1 MAETKDTEHA
11 SQMLT
16 MLRSKYSNLTV
27 QGVFDA
33 VEAVMTTSVTGMLKR
48 KIFLPI
54 YYLSKKE
61 IFRTRICLKLLSK
74 TLTGLTMMM
83 K

>member
-1 MAETKDTEHA
+1 
-11 SQMLT
+11 MLT

-48 KIFLPI
+48 KIIFCQNTI
-54 YYLSKKE
+54 SVKKRNIE
-61 IFRTRICLKLLSK
+61 NKDLIAETV
-74 TLTGLTMMM
+74 TLTVLTMMM

>member
-48 KIFLPI
+48 KIFLPK
-54 YYLSKKE
+54 YNLSKKRNIE
-61 IFRTRICLKLLSK
+61 NKDL
-74 TLTGLTMMM
+74 
-83 K
+83 